1 MSKTNLL
8 AIICV
13 ASVLAAY
20 VQIQRVDQARPEPPT
35 REEMLAEIRANQERQ
50 REAFARDGRTATE
63 QARAASM
70 RGDHRTAIALL
81 SPFGA
86 ALDDEAAAVLRLA
99 QASLPEQE
107 RREQAAAS
115 AQAEEI
121 AQRKAAARAAAAAI
135 EARIGPAPSPM
146 LFGGGYVEIDRYLRA
161 RAHDPDSIAYDACT
175 EPREAPDGW
184 VVQCSYRARN
194 AFGALVLS
202 QSLFIIRHG
211 QVSQAIEIR

>member
-1 MSKTNLL
+1 MSKTNLI

-20 VQIQRVDQARPEPPT
+20 VQIQRADRVDPKPPS
-35 REEMLAEIRANQERQ
+35 RDQMLAEVRAHQERQ

-70 RGDHRTAIALL
+70 RGDHRAAIAVL

-86 ALDDEAAAVLRLA
+86 ALDHEAAAVLRLA

-121 AQRKAAARAAAAAI
+121 AQRKAAALAAAAAI
-135 EARIGPAPSPM
+135 KARIGPAPSPM
-146 LFGGGYVEIDRYLRA
+146 LFGGYVEIDRYLRA
-161 RAHDPDSIAYDACT
+161 RAHDPDSIAYDSCT
-175 EPREAPDGW
+175 NPREAPDAW
-184 VVQCSYRARN
+184 VVECSYRARN
-194 AFGALVLS
+194 AFGALVRTQTVFL
-202 QSLFIIRHG
+202 IRHG
-211 QVSQAIEIR
+211 QVVETLQVR